1 VPRRRGGGRTPRGR
15 HEDDAVKTH
24 AVVAVATLLLELP
37 WAIAACGD
45 DDDTEG
51 LAASSRERAFLAAM
65 VPHQESA
72 VEIARTA
79 RSRAKH
85 VEIRE
90 LAQAIIS
97 TQQLEIHAAA
107 RDSSSSRYGV

>member
-1 VPRRRGGGRTPRGR
+1 MRLRLV
-15 HEDDAVKTH
+15 
-24 AVVAVATLLLELP
+24 LP

-85 VEIRE
+85 VDYVYLSSVTCSFSSGRRVVVGRLEELHSAGEGVVEHRE
-90 LAQAIIS
+90 SPL
-97 TQQLEIHAAA
+97 
-107 RDSSSSRYGV
+107 DV